1 MNRTVTHARE
11 SVYIVPNGRVQSKTV
26 IRQLSMVESEHD
38 VAPEDTDRLHGRS
51 ALVDNVK
58 AASAL
63 AEAVRSTLG
72 PHGLDKMLVD
82 NQKYCHNPQV
92 L

>member
-11 SVYIVPNGRVQSKTV
+11 PSYVAPNGRVQSKTV
-26 IRQLSMVESEHD
+26 IRRLSMVESEHD
-38 VAPEDTDRLHGRS
+38 VALEDTDRLHGRS

-63 AEAVRSTLG
+63 AGAVRSTLG
-72 PHGLDKMLVD
+72 PRGLDKMLVED
-82 NQKYCHNPQV
+82 LSLIHI
-92 L
+92 